1 MRHLQAGRSR
11 LVVVNSSFNAVPPL
25 RSLSAGEFNRGVQPQ
40 YVMYYSVNFDF
51 YCHMQ
56 EWKSVGREN

>member
-1 MRHLQAGRSR
+1 M
-11 LVVVNSSFNAVPPL
+11 VNSSFNAVPPL